1 QWQDLQPILQT
12 DDLGILINRALSSQ
26 SSNSTGCLSV
36 IDDENPQIQRFLG
49 AGTCG
54 TVFQWIDKRYV
65 LKYSDDPPMLAPRA
79 QPWNEYGWHKTTNE
93 GLDSVQQRGLGP
105 VSFKVPQCYTLV
117 PKTQKNWWDDH
128 MHRFPERYQK
138 PGHLLIPERIFS
150 VPRSAR
156 HAIIDRYF
164 PVSERRSA
172 KKSPENE
179 DAVIRLYLGKRNAI
193 TLHVWALDFNQCQP
207 LSMDEMG
214 VNRAIKSYVA
224 NDPYFPKP
232 PVRAHGQSEE
242 LVWSVFEKRYLELTT
257 RVIKELI
264 REPGPDGIMPG
275 YALKLPELFIK
286 GIIDEWMRGVE
297 KMRIAEERSAETHF
311 HYIRCSRCNRFVRE
325 INGEWATHWE
335 NCPGPYK
342 DTEEN
347 DPHCTA
353 GSKER
358 IDVKQPKKDRA
369 KPYEKP
375 KAKPKE
381 KGLPASIPDFYGYLK
396 VDPSSTQADI
406 VQAARK
412 RRVEVHP
419 DKLKKPGMSDEELEK
434 IDQVA
439 MQVGWAADVLLDLEK
454 RAKYDRKLA
463 DYFSMRK

>member
-1 QWQDLQPILQT
+1 MFA
-12 DDLGILINRALSSQ
+12 NK
-26 SSNSTGCLSV
+26 
-36 IDDENPQIQRFLG
+36 E
-49 AGTCG
+49 
-54 TVFQWIDKRYV
+54 K
-65 LKYSDDPPMLAPRA
+65 
-79 QPWNEYGWHKTTNE
+79 WNNHT
-93 GLDSVQQRGLGP
+93 
-105 VSFKVPQCYTLV
+105 
-117 PKTQKNWWDDH
+117 
-128 MHRFPERYQK
+128 
-138 PGHLLIPERIFS
+138 
-150 VPRSAR
+150 
-156 HAIIDRYF
+156 
-164 PVSERRSA
+164 
-172 KKSPENE
+172 
-179 DAVIRLYLGKRNAI
+179 
-193 TLHVWALDFNQCQP
+193 
-207 LSMDEMG
+207 
-214 VNRAIKSYVA
+214 
-224 NDPYFPKP
+224 
-232 PVRAHGQSEE
+232 
-242 LVWSVFEKRYLELTT
+242 
-257 RVIKELI
+257 
-264 REPGPDGIMPG
+264 
-275 YALKLPELFIK
+275 
-286 GIIDEWMRGVE
+286 
-297 KMRIAEERSAETHF
+297 ETHF

-347 DPHCTA
+347 DPYCAA

-381 KGLPASIPDFYGYLK
+381 KGLPASTPDFYEYLK

-419 DKLKKPGMSDEELEK
+419 DKLKKPGMSDEELER